1 MNSTVVVL
9 TVLVAALGIAYI
21 IGRLLTVRAGLM
33 KEVTPAEPSAETD
46 NSDLGLSTTGPT
58 VVHFSATWCGPCAA
72 VRRVVDQVCDD
83 LEVAHVEID
92 LDANPVAA
100 RRLSV
105 LSCRRRSS
113 STPRGSSGTAP
124 RASRNPLILR
134 DGPATA
140 VGLSTPSLGKL
151 SAVLSPR
158 ELLLTKRR
166 AVDLCR
172 VAGCCCCCS
181 C

>member
-21 IGRLLTVRAGLM
+21 IGRLLTLRAGLM
-33 KEVTPAEPSAETD
+33 KEVAPAEPSDEED

-105 LSCRRRSS
+105 LSLP
-113 STPRGSSGTAP
+113 TTFIFDASGQQRYRTAGVP
-124 RASRNPLILR
+124 KSADLREALLPLL
-134 DGPATA
+134 A
-140 VGLSTPSLGKL
+140 
-151 SAVLSPR
+151 
-158 ELLLTKRR
+158 
-166 AVDLCR
+166 
-172 VAGCCCCCS
+172 
-181 C
+181 

>member
-1 MNSTVVVL
+1 MNSTVLVL

-83 LEVAHVEID
+83 LGVAHVEID

-105 LSCRRRSS
+105 LSLP
-113 STPRGSSGTAP
+113 TTFIFDASGQQRYRTAGVP
-124 RASRNPLILR
+124 KSADLR
-134 DGPATA
+134 DA
-140 VGLSTPSLGKL
+140 
-151 SAVLSPR
+151 
-158 ELLLTKRR
+158 LLPLL
-166 AVDLCR
+166 A
-172 VAGCCCCCS
+172 
-181 C
+181 